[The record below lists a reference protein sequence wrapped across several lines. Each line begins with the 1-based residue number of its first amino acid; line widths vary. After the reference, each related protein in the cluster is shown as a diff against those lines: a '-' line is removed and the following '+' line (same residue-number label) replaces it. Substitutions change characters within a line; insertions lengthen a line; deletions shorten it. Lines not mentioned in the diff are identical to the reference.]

1 MDRKTPHPAAGAV
14 ILILAIW
21 MAMIVG
27 AGALT
32 VRSSFSAA
40 DANVLPGEFTST
52 PTATATG
59 VPTSCP
65 QGTPEPLWVEPVT
78 SPTNQLTQTITVR
91 IGNGAAMTVTA
102 ESGVF
107 AVIGSFDAYA
117 HPAQVEMAL
126 LANTTHHLRVH
137 ATVRTVNQGGCVY
150 GGYTL
155 ATDRDRH
162 GAPLV
167 IVQQPVDST
176 PTVTATPLELARA
189 YLPLVLRSGSGA
201 AGEPAPGGTAAH
213 APTAGTP
220 MPTRTPWVTSTPGPP
235 RPTPHPGTLTA
246 MPPPTLWIPP
256 TPWITPGH

>member
-1 MDRKTPHPAAGAV
+1 MDKKAPHSASWAV

-21 MAMIVG
+21 MSAIIG
-27 AGALT
+27 AGVAT
-32 VRSSFSAA
+32 GRSSSSAA
-40 DANVLPGEFTST
+40 ETNVLPDETTLT
-52 PTATATG
+52 PTETATG
-59 VPTSCP
+59 IPTFCP
-65 QGTPEPLWVEPVT
+65 RGTPEPLWVEPVT
-78 SPTNQLTQTITVR
+78 SPTKQLTQTIIVR

-126 LANTTHHLRVH
+126 LANTTHHLRVY

-155 ATDRDRH
+155 ATERDRNS
-162 GAPLV
+162 APLV

-176 PTVTATPLELARA
+176 PTVTATPLKLARA

-201 AGEPAPGGTAAH
+201 TGNPTPSGAA
-213 APTAGTP
+213 AYTPTAGTP
-220 MPTRTPWVTSTPGPP
+220 MPTRTSWVTSTPGSPP
-235 RPTPHPGTLTA
+235 PTLHPGTLTA
-246 MPPPTLWIPP
+246 MPSPTLWIPP
-256 TPWITPGH
+256 TSWITPGH

>member
-1 MDRKTPHPAAGAV
+1 MDKKAPHPASWAV

-21 MAMIVG
+21 MSTIIG
-27 AGALT
+27 AGVLVA
-32 VRSSFSAA
+32 RSSSFAA
-40 DANVLPGEFTST
+40 ETNVLPGETTST
-52 PTATATG
+52 PTTTATG
-59 VPTSCP
+59 IPTSCP

-78 SPTNQLTQTITVR
+78 SPTNRLTQTITVR
-91 IGNGAAMTVTA
+91 IGNGAAVTVTA

-107 AVIGSFDAYA
+107 SAMGSFDAYA

-126 LANTTHHLRVH
+126 LANTTHHLRVY

-176 PTVTATPLELARA
+176 PTATATSLEFRRA

-201 AGEPAPGGTAAH
+201 
-213 APTAGTP
+213 AGTP

-235 RPTPHPGTLTA
+235 PPTPHPGTLTA
-246 MPPPTLWIPP
+246 MPSPTLWIPP
-256 TPWITPGH
+256 TP

>member
-21 MAMIVG
+21 VAAIVG
-27 AGALT
+27 AGVASE
-32 VRSSFSAA
+32 RSLFSAA
-40 DANVLPGEFTST
+40 ETNVLPGETTST

-59 VPTSCP
+59 VPTPCP
-65 QGTPEPLWVEPVT
+65 RGTPEPLWVEPVT

-91 IGNGAAMTVTA
+91 IGNGIAVTVTA

-107 AVIGSFDAYA
+107 SVMGSFDAYA
-117 HPAQVEMAL
+117 HPAQVEIAL
-126 LANTTHHLRVH
+126 LANTTHHLQAH
-137 ATVRTVNQGGCVY
+137 ATVHTVNHGGCVY
-150 GGYTL
+150 GGYTIG
-155 ATDRDRH
+155 TERDRY

-213 APTAGTP
+213 APTAATP

-246 MPPPTLWIPP
+246 MPSPTFWIPP
-256 TPWITPGH
+256 TPWIPPGH